1 MSHLFIKTR
10 RDPVKDETSRNAA
23 LLMRAGFI
31 HKEFAGVYTYLP
43 LGLRTLKNI
52 EGIIREEMNALG
64 GQEVLM
70 TTLQNPEIW
79 KKSGRWN
86 DSEMDNWFKTTLK
99 NGSELGIA
107 NTHEEA
113 LAALL
118 TEHVQSYKDLP
129 LSIYQFQNKFRNEL
143 RAKSGIMRTREFIM
157 KDLYSFSRN
166 EEEFRMF
173 YETCAE
179 AYLRIFERV
188 GLGGRTVRA
197 FASGGSFSRFS
208 DEFQTESTA
217 GEDTIYI
224 HDEKRIAVNKEVYA
238 PDVLRDLQ
246 LAEEELREAK
256 SIEVGN
262 IFPLGTKYSE
272 ALGLWYRDENG
283 EEKPVVMGSYGIGL
297 GRLMGTIAEVLS
309 DEQGLVWPASVAPY
323 QAHVIALDGKD
334 SEALAVIKELDK
346 YNVDALYDDRADKSA
361 GEKFADADLLGIPWR
376 VVVSKKTAEKEA
388 VEMRQRGS
396 REIELIPRRK
406 AGEKIMRSRK

>member
-1 MSHLFIKTR
+1 MSHLFTKTR
-10 RDPVKDETSRNAA
+10 RDPAKDETSRNAA

-31 HKEFAGVYTYLP
+31 HKELAGVYAYLP

-86 DSEMDNWFKTTLK
+86 DSEVDNWFKTTLK

-107 NTHEEA
+107 HTHEEA

-118 TEHVQSYKDLP
+118 IEHAQSYKDLP
-129 LSIYQFQNKFRNEL
+129 RYIYQFQNKFRNEL

-166 EEEFRMF
+166 EEEFKIF
-173 YETCAE
+173 YETCAK

-224 HDEKRIAVNKEVYA
+224 HDEKRIAINKEVYA

-246 LAEEELREAK
+246 LAKEELREAK

-297 GRLMGTIAEVLS
+297 GRLMGTVAEVLS
-309 DEQGLVWPASVAPY
+309 DEQGLMWPVSIAPY

-361 GEKFADADLLGIPWR
+361 GEKFADADLLGMPWR
-376 VVVSKKTAEKEA
+376 VVVSRKTAEKEVA
-388 VEMRQRGS
+388 EVRKRGS
-396 REIELIPRRK
+396 RETELIPLRE
-406 AGEKIMRSRK
+406 AGGKIMRPRK